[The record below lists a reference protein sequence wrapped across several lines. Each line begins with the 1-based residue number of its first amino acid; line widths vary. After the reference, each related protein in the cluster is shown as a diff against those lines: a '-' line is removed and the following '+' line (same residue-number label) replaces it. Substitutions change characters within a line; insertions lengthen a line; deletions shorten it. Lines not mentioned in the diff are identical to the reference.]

1 MLTRKGLSNIVTP
14 ECINKPTS
22 MEEKINKILTRTEGI
37 DQIKTDLKK
46 LKDLAETTRE
56 DHGILLDIQAKLDT
70 YRNDSVKLTDEVK
83 KNTDEIKSLKGD
95 ITKLEEENNDL
106 KMKLMNQQPNI
117 EAEVN
122 KRVHRSEQRKQ
133 LIIEG
138 VPENATENVILTA
151 KQICVDTG
159 VHVQIPDLD
168 NVFRLGKLKEKA
180 ARPRNILV
188 QFTRITTRDEV
199 YKNRINIKKKTM
211 CKAIWI
217 NENLDPDQR
226 KHRAIMRTVVEYAKE
241 KGKEARLAG
250 DILIVSGLKYSFD
263 RLGALPDEINLTKV
277 FTREDDEFVYFQS
290 EYSSF
295 SSFAPAV
302 INHKGNKFANAEQ
315 AFSHSK
321 AKENNKDEL
330 AETILKTTDPR
341 RCKQLAS
348 ITQTTEKWRNMEE
361 QEMADI
367 VTEKFKDPVLRKK
380 LTDTKE
386 KKFVEC
392 TRDKRWGA
400 DATFR
405 STQLKTRT
413 WQGGNLLGN
422 ILNKEKIRIVREI
435 NEGETN
441 AQRDQIV
448 TPVTAAKTPPP
459 KEQAKPKRDKKKSP
473 KERRMERKREQRDL
487 EIAE

>member
-1 MLTRKGLSNIVTP
+1 MLTRKGLSNIATP
-14 ECINKPTS
+14 DCINKPTS

-56 DHGILLDIQAKLDT
+56 DHGILLDIQAKRDT
-70 YRNDSVKLTDEVK
+70 YRNDSIKLTDEVK
-83 KNTDEIKSLKGD
+83 NTDEIQSLKGN
-95 ITKLEEENNDL
+95 ITKLEEENSDL
-106 KMKLMNQQPNI
+106 KMKLMKQQPDI
-117 EAEVN
+117 EVEVN

-138 VPENATENVILTA
+138 VPENTTENVILTA

-168 NVFRLGKLKEKA
+168 NAFRLGKLKEKA

-188 QFTRITTRDEV
+188 QFTRITTRDDV
-199 YKNRINIKKKTM
+199 YKNRINILKKPICKT
-211 CKAIWI
+211 IWI

-226 KHRAIMRTVVEYAKE
+226 KQRAIMRTVVDYAKE

-250 DILIVSGLKYSFD
+250 DIMIVSGLKYSFD

-321 AKENNKDEL
+321 AKENNKDDL

-341 RCKQLAS
+341 RCKQLAA
-348 ITQTTEKWRNMEE
+348 ITQTSEKWKNMEE

-367 VTEKFKDPVLRKK
+367 VTEKFRDPVLRKK
-380 LTDTKE
+380 LVDTKE

-422 ILNKEKIRIVREI
+422 ILNKEKNRILRET
-435 NEGETN
+435 NAGETN
-441 AQRDQIV
+441 IQRDQTV

-487 EIAE
+487 DMTE

>member
-37 DQIKTDLKK
+37 DQIKTDLQK

-138 VPENATENVILTA
+138 VPENTTENVILTA

-199 YKNRINIKKKTM
+199 YKNRINIKKNPM

-226 KHRAIMRTVVEYAKE
+226 KHRAIMRTVVDFAKE
-241 KGKEARLAG
+241 KGKEARLVG

-302 INHKGNKFANAEQ
+302 IDHKGNKFANAEQ
-315 AFSHSK
+315 AFSYSK
-321 AKENNKDEL
+321 VKENNKDDL
-330 AETILKTTDPR
+330 AEMILKTTDPR

-367 VTEKFKDPVLRKK
+367 VT
-380 LTDTKE
+380 
-386 KKFVEC
+386 
-392 TRDKRWGA
+392 
-400 DATFR
+400 
-405 STQLKTRT
+405 
-413 WQGGNLLGN
+413 
-422 ILNKEKIRIVREI
+422 REI
-435 NEGETN
+435 
-441 AQRDQIV
+441 QRSC
-448 TPVTAAKTPPP
+448 TA
-459 KEQAKPKRDKKKSP
+459 KEVD
-473 KERRMERKREQRDL
+473 
-487 EIAE
+487 